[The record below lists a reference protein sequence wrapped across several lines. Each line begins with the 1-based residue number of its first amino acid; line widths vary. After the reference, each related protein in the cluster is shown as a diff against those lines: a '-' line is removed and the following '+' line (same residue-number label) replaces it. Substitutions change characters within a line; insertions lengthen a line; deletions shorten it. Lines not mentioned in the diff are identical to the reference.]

1 MGNHLEIG
9 TQIWIIFS
17 VQCICACFQLLQ
29 SCLTLC
35 DPIDYSPPGSS
46 SMGFS
51 GQEHWSRLPCPH
63 PGDLPDSGTEPRS
76 PALQADTL
84 LLSHGG
90 STKRRE
96 LAFRLF
102 LILHLEYLFFSVV
115 FSFKRVEQ
123 FLQNSQGK
131 ILLLEIYKQLVG
143 TILIEIR
150 SLYLRNE
157 KTVTMSHA

>member
-1 MGNHLEIG
+1 MGNHLEKG

-17 VQCICACFQLLQ
+17 VQCICACFQLPQ

-35 DPIDYSPPGSS
+35 DPIDQSPPGFS

-51 GQEHWSRLPCPH
+51 GQEHWSGLPCPP
-63 PGDLPDSGTEPRS
+63 PGDLPDSGTEPRA

-102 LILHLEYLFFSVV
+102 LILHLDYLFLVQYSVSKEWNSSCKTLKGKYCYQRFINSWLV
-115 FSFKRVEQ
+115 L
-123 FLQNSQGK
+123 FLQK
-131 ILLLEIYKQLVG
+131 
-143 TILIEIR
+143 
-150 SLYLRNE
+150 
-157 KTVTMSHA
+157 